1 MSLFSLPYLKLL
13 FCTHA
18 EKEFFFKIKNLLGY
32 SPRTI
37 LYYKKA
43 FTHKSAHYIENGTRI
58 CNERLEYL
66 GDTILDSIIADH
78 LFHMFP
84 QESEGFLTKIK
95 SRIVNRKSLNEIA
108 GVLHLDAFITCNI
121 SQVQS
126 NDAMG
131 NAFEALVGAIYLDK
145 GYDFTKTFIISKI
158 LAKQFDLNFL
168 ASVDLNYKSQLL
180 ETIQKNKSTIQF
192 DTKTES
198 AEHSKQNFY
207 TTIYINNIESAKGSG
222 DTKKEAEQAASH
234 KALISLGVL

>member
-1 MSLFSLPYLKLL
+1 M
-13 FCTHA
+13 
-18 EKEFFFKIKNLLGY
+18 KNLLGY
-32 SPRTI
+32 VPGNI

-43 FTHKSAHYIENGTRI
+43 FTHKSALYIENGTRI

-66 GDTILDSIIADH
+66 GDTILDSIIADY
-78 LFHMFP
+78 LFHKYP

-108 GVLHLDAFITCNI
+108 SILHLDAFISCNI
-121 SQVQS
+121 PQIQS

-158 LAKQFDLNFL
+158 LAKQFDLDFL
-168 ASVDLNYKSQLL
+168 ARVDLNYKSQLL
-180 ETIQKNKSTIQF
+180 ETIQKSKSSIQF
-192 DTKTES
+192 DTTTES
-198 AEHSKQNFY
+198 SENSKQSFY
-207 TTIYINNIESAKGSG
+207 TTIYINNNKSATGSG

-234 KALISLGVL
+234 KALMYLGIL